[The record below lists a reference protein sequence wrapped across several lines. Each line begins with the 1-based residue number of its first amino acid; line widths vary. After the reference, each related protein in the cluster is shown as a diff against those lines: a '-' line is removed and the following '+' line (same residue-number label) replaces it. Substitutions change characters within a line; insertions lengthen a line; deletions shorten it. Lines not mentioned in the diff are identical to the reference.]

1 MKGDV
6 YLSKTPIP
14 EKVKIRLWGK
24 AGGRCEYEGCNEQ
37 LYLDSLT
44 QYEFNAA
51 YIAHIIA
58 DSPKGPRGH
67 ETLSKELA
75 TDISNLMLMCD
86 KHHRLIDKED
96 EAGHTVERL
105 VEMKKK
111 HELRIEMVTS
121 IQEDKQSHVLFY
133 GANIGEHS
141 SLIKWSDTTN
151 AMLPMRYPAEK
162 PAIELSLKNSSFH
175 DKQDLYWQIESQ
187 HLKTQFNDK
196 VKRRLELGDI
206 HHLSVFALAPQ
217 PLLILLGTLISDI
230 YPTDVYQLQREPQT
244 WKWQEKTD
252 DIEYIVNE
260 PMTIHGK
267 VAINLSLSASIDNS
281 RITKILGDDTSIW
294 TITIPSPHN
303 DFLKG
308 SIQLSKFRATLRKV
322 FDEIKSK
329 HGQDSVIHIFPAAP
343 IATAIE
349 LGRVWMPK
357 ADLPLSIYDENRQ
370 IGGFQYTFS
379 IGNSYSE

>member
-6 YLSKTPIP
+6 CLSKTPIP
-14 EKVKIRLWGK
+14 ERVKIRLWGK

-86 KHHRLIDKED
+86 KHHRLIDIED
-96 EAGHTVERL
+96 EVGHPVERL

-133 GANIGEHS
+133 GANIGEHAS
-141 SLIKWSDTTN
+141 PIKWRDTTI

-162 PAIELSLKNSSFH
+162 PPIELSLKNSSFH
-175 DKQDLYWQIESQ
+175 DDQDFYWRIESQ

-206 HHLSVFALAPQ
+206 NHLSVFALAPQ

-244 WKWQEKTD
+244 WKWQEKSED
-252 DIEYIVNE
+252 MEFIVNE
-260 PMTIHGK
+260 PVINNGK

-281 RITKILGDDTSIW
+281 RITKILGDDISIW
-294 TITIPSPHN
+294 TITIPYPHN

-308 SIQLSKFRATLRKV
+308 SFQLSKFRATLRKV
-322 FDEIKSK
+322 FNKIKLK
-329 HGQDSVIHIFPAAP
+329 HGQDKVIHIFPAAP
-343 IATAIE
+343 IAATIE
-349 LGRVWMPK
+349 LGRIWMPK

-370 IGGFQYTFS
+370 NGGFQYTFS
-379 IGNSYSE
+379 VGEE